1 MYVGLAEVYLFFFVC
16 LFLSTLQNL
25 LISYLL
31 GKIGLNLS
39 LKNMAMCT

>member
-1 MYVGLAEVYLFFFVC
+1 MYVGFVEVGVLFVFKHFTEPV
-16 LFLSTLQNL
+16 

-31 GKIGLNLS
+31 GKIELNLS